1 MVTRAQVQH
10 SNAALTAQTAPR
22 TAVFFGG
29 TSGIGKLTLIELVS
43 LGHPIRVYIAGRKA
57 TEPAIRPVLEDL
69 RQKNPRA
76 ELVWVEAEVSL
87 LAETRRVCEVV
98 KEKETSLDFLCLT
111 AGYAPFGGRNDT
123 SEGIDVCHS
132 LEYYC
137 RMLATLHLLPL
148 LRASAAASTS
158 TSPGPTPRVLTV
170 LAGSMLSTR
179 IDATDLN
186 LTRSSPSSRLFGFKT
201 QTHMATM
208 NTLFLDK
215 LAADP
220 ANAGVGKTMPFPVL
234 SKEPIPGLSLSA
246 AGLVALAD
254 LQTIANR
261 TALTGTSSWFDAL
274 VLAPGLHYQQAADS
288 VAGSSGAVTAQTSAA
303 SGYGGA
309 AAGGGG
315 GGGIFGTQTL
325 PGGRKKDV
333 KVTNPGMLL
342 FLSRLGVQEERA
354 REKELKRRKL
364 SGSGGVE
371 AYGIGGGGGGGG
383 GSGEKIIT
391 LDVGTLS
398 AGRKRRGRAF
408 AHDSEWEFER
418 GSHLLYLASP
428 VLTFAALTIMV
439 LLADWWGLA
448 SILALITSR
457 LLNIYIIKQRTP
469 PPAPPPPPP
478 HPPAPAPAPSAFF
491 TSTRNSN
498 GNGNGVIPPSEY
510 LIPLTPTLKIRMRG
524 PADDLAALTTD
535 AWLLAKTAV
544 QGYLEATAKLAV
556 YVVAIFSGN
565 VSQAGNIVM
574 LVLLLGSAGLL
585 GLSNG
590 FMKGVRG
597 KGRVAR
603 VWHGDYGDGPGGGGG
618 GGD

>member
-1 MVTRAQVQH
+1 
-10 SNAALTAQTAPR
+10 
-22 TAVFFGG
+22 
-29 TSGIGKLTLIELVS
+29 
-43 LGHPIRVYIAGRKA
+43 
-57 TEPAIRPVLEDL
+57 
-69 RQKNPRA
+69 
-76 ELVWVEAEVSL
+76 
-87 LAETRRVCEVV
+87 
-98 KEKETSLDFLCLT
+98 
-111 AGYAPFGGRNDT
+111 
-123 SEGIDVCHS
+123 
-132 LEYYC
+132 
-137 RMLATLHLLPL
+137 
-148 LRASAAASTS
+148 
-158 TSPGPTPRVLTV
+158 
-170 LAGSMLSTR
+170 
-179 IDATDLN
+179 
-186 LTRSSPSSRLFGFKT
+186 
-201 QTHMATM
+201 
-208 NTLFLDK
+208 
-215 LAADP
+215 
-220 ANAGVGKTMPFPVL
+220 MPFPVL

-288 VAGSSGAVTAQTSAA
+288 IAGTSGAVTAQTSSAF
-303 SGYGGA
+303 GYGGA

-315 GGGIFGTQTL
+315 GGGNGGAGIFGTQAL

-364 SGSGGVE
+364 AGGGGGVE
-371 AYGIGGGGGGGG
+371 AYGTGAGTGAGG

-391 LDVGTLS
+391 LDVGTQYT
-398 AGRKRRGRAF
+398 GRKRSRSRNRRGRAF
-408 AHDSEWEFER
+408 EHDSEWEFER

-428 VLTFAALTIMV
+428 VLTFAALTIMI

-469 PPAPPPPPP
+469 PPPG
-478 HPPAPAPAPSAFF
+478 PAPAAPPTPFF
-491 TSTRNSN
+491 TSD
-498 GNGNGVIPPSEY
+498 GNGGIAISSLPPKLTEY
-510 LIPLTPTLKIRMRG
+510 LIPLTPSLKIRMRG

-535 AWLLAKTAV
+535 AWLLAKTAA

-565 VSQAGNIVM
+565 VSQAGNLVL

-590 FMKGVRG
+590 CMKGVRG

-603 VWHGDYGDGPGGGGG
+603 VWHGDDGDGPGGGGG
-618 GGD
+618 GRGD

>member
-1 MVTRAQVQH
+1 
-10 SNAALTAQTAPR
+10 
-22 TAVFFGG
+22 
-29 TSGIGKLTLIELVS
+29 
-43 LGHPIRVYIAGRKA
+43 
-57 TEPAIRPVLEDL
+57 
-69 RQKNPRA
+69 
-76 ELVWVEAEVSL
+76 
-87 LAETRRVCEVV
+87 
-98 KEKETSLDFLCLT
+98 
-111 AGYAPFGGRNDT
+111 
-123 SEGIDVCHS
+123 
-132 LEYYC
+132 
-137 RMLATLHLLPL
+137 
-148 LRASAAASTS
+148 
-158 TSPGPTPRVLTV
+158 
-170 LAGSMLSTR
+170 
-179 IDATDLN
+179 
-186 LTRSSPSSRLFGFKT
+186 
-201 QTHMATM
+201 
-208 NTLFLDK
+208 
-215 LAADP
+215 
-220 ANAGVGKTMPFPVL
+220 MPFPVL

-288 VAGSSGAVTAQTSAA
+288 VAGTSGAVTAQTSAA
-303 SGYGGA
+303 FGYGSA

-315 GGGIFGTQTL
+315 GNGGAGIFGTQAL

-364 SGSGGVE
+364 
-371 AYGIGGGGGGGG
+371 AGGGG
-383 GSGEKIIT
+383 IIT
-391 LDVGTLS
+391 LDVGTLATS
-398 AGRKRRGRAF
+398 RKRGRSRSQNRRGRAF
-408 AHDSEWEFER
+408 EHDSEWEFER

-428 VLTFAALTIMV
+428 VLTFAALTIMI

-469 PPAPPPPPP
+469 PPPS
-478 HPPAPAPAPSAFF
+478 PAPAPPTPFF
-491 TSTRNSN
+491 TSN
-498 GNGNGVIPPSEY
+498 GNGGISISSLPPKLTEY
-510 LIPLTPTLKIRMRG
+510 LIPLTPSLKIRMRG
-524 PADDLAALTTD
+524 PAEDLAALTTD
-535 AWLLAKTAV
+535 AWLLAKTAA

-565 VSQAGNIVM
+565 VSQAGNLVL

-590 FMKGVRG
+590 CMKGVRG

-603 VWHGDYGDGPGGGGG
+603 VWHGDDGETGRTTRPRGGWKGDKEEGDGI
-618 GGD
+618 GDPDWDSQVGRVVRDPYPFEGSVDYS

>member
-1 MVTRAQVQH
+1 ME
-10 SNAALTAQTAPR
+10 
-22 TAVFFGG
+22 GG
-29 TSGIGKLTLIELVS
+29 MEGRKGQ
-43 LGHPIRVYIAGRKA
+43 PAAGRNPA
-57 TEPAIRPVLEDL
+57 TQGHSDGTFFRCL
-69 RQKNPRA
+69 RI
-76 ELVWVEAEVSL
+76 SL
-87 LAETRRVCEVV
+87 LMETTSRVHQN
-98 KEKETSLDFLCLT
+98 KGWASKP
-111 AGYAPFGGRNDT
+111 APD
-123 SEGIDVCHS
+123 I
-132 LEYYC
+132 
-137 RMLATLHLLPL
+137 
-148 LRASAAASTS
+148 
-158 TSPGPTPRVLTV
+158 
-170 LAGSMLSTR
+170 
-179 IDATDLN
+179 
-186 LTRSSPSSRLFGFKT
+186 
-201 QTHMATM
+201 
-208 NTLFLDK
+208 
-215 LAADP
+215 
-220 ANAGVGKTMPFPVL
+220 MPFPVL

-288 VAGSSGAVTAQTSAA
+288 VAGTSGVVTAQTSAA
-303 SGYGGA
+303 LGYGGA

-315 GGGIFGTQTL
+315 GNGGAGIFGTQAL

-354 REKELKRRKL
+354 REKDLKRKKL
-364 SGSGGVE
+364 AGGGGIE
-371 AYGIGGGGGGGG
+371 AYGTGVVGGGG

-398 AGRKRRGRAF
+398 TGRKRSRGRNRRVRAF
-408 AHDSEWEFER
+408 EHGSEWEFER

-428 VLTFAALTIMV
+428 VLTFAALTIMI

-457 LLNIYIIKQRTP
+457 LLNIHIIKQRTP
-469 PPAPPPPPP
+469 SPPPPPP
-478 HPPAPAPAPSAFF
+478 PATAFF
-491 TSTRNSN
+491 ASN
-498 GNGNGVIPPSEY
+498 GNGNGGIAISSLPPKLTEY
-510 LIPLTPTLKIRMRG
+510 LIPLTPSLKIRMRG

-565 VSQAGNIVM
+565 VSQAGNLVL

-590 FMKGVRG
+590 CMKGVRG

-603 VWHGDYGDGPGGGGG
+603 VWHGDDGDGPGGGRGDGAGSGG
-618 GGD
+618 RAGRGEMGRTTRPRGGWKGDKEEGDGIGDPDWDSQVGRVVRDPYPFEGSVEYS

>member
-1 MVTRAQVQH
+1 
-10 SNAALTAQTAPR
+10 
-22 TAVFFGG
+22 
-29 TSGIGKLTLIELVS
+29 
-43 LGHPIRVYIAGRKA
+43 
-57 TEPAIRPVLEDL
+57 
-69 RQKNPRA
+69 
-76 ELVWVEAEVSL
+76 
-87 LAETRRVCEVV
+87 
-98 KEKETSLDFLCLT
+98 
-111 AGYAPFGGRNDT
+111 
-123 SEGIDVCHS
+123 
-132 LEYYC
+132 
-137 RMLATLHLLPL
+137 
-148 LRASAAASTS
+148 
-158 TSPGPTPRVLTV
+158 
-170 LAGSMLSTR
+170 
-179 IDATDLN
+179 
-186 LTRSSPSSRLFGFKT
+186 
-201 QTHMATM
+201 
-208 NTLFLDK
+208 
-215 LAADP
+215 
-220 ANAGVGKTMPFPVL
+220 MPFPVL

-288 VAGSSGAVTAQTSAA
+288 VAGSSGPVTAQTSAA
-303 SGYGGA
+303 SGYGGG
-309 AAGGGG
+309 AAGGNGNG
-315 GGGIFGTQTL
+315 GGGIFGTHAL

-354 REKELKRRKL
+354 REKELKRRKV
-364 SGSGGVE
+364 SGGGGVE
-371 AYGIGGGGGGGG
+371 AYGIGAGGGGGGGG

-398 AGRKRRGRAF
+398 TGRKRSRSRNRRGRAF

-428 VLTFAALTIMV
+428 VLTFAALTIMI

-469 PPAPPPPPP
+469 PPPSPPPT
-478 HPPAPAPAPSAFF
+478 PAPAPAPSAFF
-491 TSTRNSN
+491 TSTRNSNCN

-603 VWHGDYGDGPGGGGG
+603 VWHGDYGDGAGSGGRVGRGHEMGRTRPRGGRKREEADEEKDG
-618 GGD
+618 IGDPDWDSQVGRVVRDPYPFEGSVEYS

>member
-1 MVTRAQVQH
+1 
-10 SNAALTAQTAPR
+10 
-22 TAVFFGG
+22 
-29 TSGIGKLTLIELVS
+29 
-43 LGHPIRVYIAGRKA
+43 
-57 TEPAIRPVLEDL
+57 
-69 RQKNPRA
+69 
-76 ELVWVEAEVSL
+76 
-87 LAETRRVCEVV
+87 
-98 KEKETSLDFLCLT
+98 
-111 AGYAPFGGRNDT
+111 
-123 SEGIDVCHS
+123 
-132 LEYYC
+132 
-137 RMLATLHLLPL
+137 
-148 LRASAAASTS
+148 
-158 TSPGPTPRVLTV
+158 PTPCPPRPRDKIA
-170 LAGSMLSTR
+170 AGDLDHVISVRLKPIKPSQEKRSTP
-179 IDATDLN
+179 A
-186 LTRSSPSSRLFGFKT
+186 P
-201 QTHMATM
+201 
-208 NTLFLDK
+208 TLKSIFLVEPCREQGWASK
-215 LAADP
+215 P
-220 ANAGVGKTMPFPVL
+220 APDIMPFPVL

-288 VAGSSGAVTAQTSAA
+288 VAGTSGAVTAQTSAA
-303 SGYGGA
+303 LGYGGA

-315 GGGIFGTQTL
+315 GNGGAGIFGTQAL

-354 REKELKRRKL
+354 REKDLKRKKL
-364 SGSGGVE
+364 AGGGGIE
-371 AYGIGGGGGGGG
+371 AYGTGVVGGGG

-398 AGRKRRGRAF
+398 TGRKRSRGRNRRGRAF
-408 AHDSEWEFER
+408 EHGSEWEFER

-428 VLTFAALTIMV
+428 VLTFAALTIMI

-469 PPAPPPPPP
+469 SPPPPPP
-478 HPPAPAPAPSAFF
+478 ATAFLA
-491 TSTRNSN
+491 SN
-498 GNGNGVIPPSEY
+498 GNGNGGIAISSLPPKLTEY
-510 LIPLTPTLKIRMRG
+510 LIPLTPSLKIRMRG

-565 VSQAGNIVM
+565 VSQAGNLVL

-590 FMKGVRG
+590 CMKGVRG

-603 VWHGDYGDGPGGGGG
+603 VWHGDDGDGPGGGRGDGAGSGG
-618 GGD
+618 RAGRGEMGRTTRPRGGWKGDKEEGDGIGDPDWDSQVGRVVRDSYPFEGSVEYS

>member
-1 MVTRAQVQH
+1 
-10 SNAALTAQTAPR
+10 
-22 TAVFFGG
+22 
-29 TSGIGKLTLIELVS
+29 
-43 LGHPIRVYIAGRKA
+43 
-57 TEPAIRPVLEDL
+57 
-69 RQKNPRA
+69 
-76 ELVWVEAEVSL
+76 
-87 LAETRRVCEVV
+87 
-98 KEKETSLDFLCLT
+98 
-111 AGYAPFGGRNDT
+111 
-123 SEGIDVCHS
+123 
-132 LEYYC
+132 
-137 RMLATLHLLPL
+137 
-148 LRASAAASTS
+148 
-158 TSPGPTPRVLTV
+158 
-170 LAGSMLSTR
+170 
-179 IDATDLN
+179 
-186 LTRSSPSSRLFGFKT
+186 
-201 QTHMATM
+201 
-208 NTLFLDK
+208 
-215 LAADP
+215 
-220 ANAGVGKTMPFPVL
+220 MPFPVL

-303 SGYGGA
+303 FASGGA
-309 AAGGGG
+309 AAGGNGNGG
-315 GGGIFGTQTL
+315 AGIFGTQAL

-354 REKELKRRKL
+354 REKELKRRN
-364 SGSGGVE
+364 
-371 AYGIGGGGGGGG
+371 
-383 GSGEKIIT
+383 GEKIIT

-398 AGRKRRGRAF
+398 TGRKRSRSRNRRGRAF

-428 VLTFAALTIMV
+428 VLTFAALTIMI

-469 PPAPPPPPP
+469 PPAPPLP
-478 HPPAPAPAPSAFF
+478 PPAPAPAPSAFF

-498 GNGNGVIPPSEY
+498 SNGNGVIPPSEY
-510 LIPLTPTLKIRMRG
+510 LIPLTPTLKIRIRG

-603 VWHGDYGDGPGGGGG
+603 VWHGDGPGGGGG
-618 GGD
+618 GDGAGSGGRAGRGHEMGRTRPRGGRKGEGEEEKDGTGDPDWDSQVGRVVRDPYPFEGSVEYS